1 MAAKKNWISSAI
13 KSPGALHT
21 QLGMKQGEKI
31 PEDTLE
37 AAASKGGTLGHR
49 ARLAQTLKSFHK
61 GK

>member
-1 MAAKKNWISSAI
+1 MAAKKNWIAGAI
-13 KSPGALHT
+13 KNPGALHT

-37 AAASKGGTLGHR
+37 AAASKGGKLGKR
-49 ARLAQTLKSFHK
+49 ANLALTLKSFHK